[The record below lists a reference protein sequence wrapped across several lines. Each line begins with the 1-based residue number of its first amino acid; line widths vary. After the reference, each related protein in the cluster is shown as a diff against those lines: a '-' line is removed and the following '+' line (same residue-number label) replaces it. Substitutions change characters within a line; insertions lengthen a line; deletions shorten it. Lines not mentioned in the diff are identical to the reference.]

1 MKRNAMNRP
10 EAEPGDMIVH
20 PKRTVEI
27 SEVISSDY
35 SETGWIIEGRDRTGR
50 YFIWKQAFDGGY
62 FHGLSHIEITSSD
75 VYAPTHDQ
83 LYGAEEGEE
92 Q

>member
-1 MKRNAMNRP
+1 MKRNNWNQP
-10 EAEPGDMIVH
+10 IPEPGDMIVH
-20 PKRTVEI
+20 PQRTVVI
-27 SEVISSDY
+27 TEVISSDY
-35 SETGWIIEGRDRTGR
+35 SETGWIIEGRDQTGR

-62 FHGLSHIEITSSD
+62 FSGRSTVEITTTD
-75 VYAPTHDQ
+75 MYAPLYDQ